1 MFEVIAVWIERQT
14 SLISFSG
21 FLVIFQQYASL
32 TRRARQSE
40 GEREKERERERQ
52 LAVHFSSKRKSLE
65 SLEKP
70 VVMESW
76 GFGSSLDI
84 KSSSQK
90 QNDTARKIKDD
101 VEKTVDEA
109 LGIEA
114 KAKKQ
119 GEEGVKSRRRG
130 KGSRA

>member
-1 MFEVIAVWIERQT
+1 M
-14 SLISFSG
+14 
-21 FLVIFQQYASL
+21 
-32 TRRARQSE
+32 
-40 GEREKERERERQ
+40 
-52 LAVHFSSKRKSLE
+52 HFSSKRKSLE

-84 KSSSQK
+84 KSFSQK
-90 QNDTARKIKDD
+90 LNDTARKIKDD

>member
-1 MFEVIAVWIERQT
+1 MKLQRERIEGGKLR
-14 SLISFSG
+14 
-21 FLVIFQQYASL
+21 
-32 TRRARQSE
+32 
-40 GEREKERERERQ
+40 ERERERQ

-76 GFGSSLDI
+76 GFGSSLDM

-90 QNDTARKIKDD
+90 LNDTARKIKDD

-114 KAKKQ
+114 
-119 GEEGVKSRRRG
+119 
-130 KGSRA
+130 